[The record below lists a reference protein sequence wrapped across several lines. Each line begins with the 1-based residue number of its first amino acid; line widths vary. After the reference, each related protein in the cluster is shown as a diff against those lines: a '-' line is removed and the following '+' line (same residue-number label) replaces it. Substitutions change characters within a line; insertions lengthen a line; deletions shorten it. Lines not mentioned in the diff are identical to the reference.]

1 MTFKQLS
8 VSLECYHYDDYF
20 PEQFTELLL
29 QNCVDLGSGELGLC
43 ATYSEVGNEVNR
55 VQVERIGDVTE
66 EENQEP
72 MTSSL
77 VRTDP
82 GVGVM
87 SDECLACFIG
97 IQNCL
102 SVSL

>member
-1 MTFKQLS
+1 
-8 VSLECYHYDDYF
+8 VV
-20 PEQFTELLL
+20 LL
-29 QNCVDLGSGELGLC
+29 QNCVDLQSVELGLC
-43 ATYSEVGNEVNR
+43 VTSSEIGNEVIH
-55 VQVERIGDVTE
+55 VQVEGISDVTE

-77 VRTDP
+77 IRTDP
-82 GVGVM
+82 RVGVM
-87 SDECLACFIG
+87 SVECLACFIG

>member
-1 MTFKQLS
+1 MSEHNCQYCG
-8 VSLECYHYDDYF
+8 V
-20 PEQFTELLL
+20 L
-29 QNCVDLGSGELGLC
+29 QNCVDLRCGELGLLV
-43 ATYSEVGNEVNR
+43 TSSEVGNEVIH
-55 VQVERIGDVTE
+55 VQVEGVSNRKE

-77 VRTDP
+77 IRTDP

-87 SDECLACFIG
+87 SDEHLACFIG

>member
-1 MTFKQLS
+1 M
-8 VSLECYHYDDYF
+8 V
-20 PEQFTELLL
+20 LL
-29 QNCVDLGSGELGLC
+29 QNCVELRSGELGWL
-43 ATYSEVGNEVNR
+43 AASSEVGNEVIH
-55 VQVERIGDVTE
+55 VQVEGISDVTE

-77 VRTDP
+77 IRTDP

-87 SDECLACFIG
+87 SVECLACFIG

-102 SVSL
+102 SVSLISLSL

>member
-1 MTFKQLS
+1 
-8 VSLECYHYDDYF
+8 VV
-20 PEQFTELLL
+20 LL
-29 QNCVDLGSGELGLC
+29 QNCVDLRSSELGLC
-43 ATYSEVGNEVNR
+43 SPSSEVGNEVIH
-55 VQVERIGDVTE
+55 VQVEGISDVSE

-77 VRTDP
+77 IRTDP

-87 SDECLACFIG
+87 SVECLACFIG

-102 SVSL
+102 FVSL

>member
-1 MTFKQLS
+1 
-8 VSLECYHYDDYF
+8 VS
-20 PEQFTELLL
+20 TTVITVVLL
-29 QNCVDLGSGELGLC
+29 QNCVDLRSGKLGLR
-43 ATYSEVGNEVNR
+43 ATSSEVGNEVIR
-55 VQVERIGDVTE
+55 VQVEGISDVTE

-77 VRTDP
+77 IRTDP
-82 GVGVM
+82 EVGVM
-87 SDECLACFIG
+87 SVECLACFIG

>member
-1 MTFKQLS
+1 M
-8 VSLECYHYDDYF
+8 V
-20 PEQFTELLL
+20 LL
-29 QNCVDLGSGELGLC
+29 QNCVDLRSGDLGLC
-43 ATYSEVGNEVNR
+43 ATSSEIGNEVIH
-55 VQVERIGDVTE
+55 VQVEGVIDVTE

-77 VRTDP
+77 IRTDP

-87 SDECLACFIG
+87 SVECLACFIV
-97 IQNCL
+97 ILNCL

>member
-1 MTFKQLS
+1 MSTT
-8 VSLECYHYDDYF
+8 VI
-20 PEQFTELLL
+20 TVVLL
-29 QNCVDLGSGELGLC
+29 QNCVDLQSSELGLC
-43 ATYSEVGNEVNR
+43 ATSSEVGNEVIH
-55 VQVERIGDVTE
+55 VQLKGISDVTE

-77 VRTDP
+77 IRTDP
-82 GVGVM
+82 GVGVI
-87 SDECLACFIG
+87 SVECLACFIG

>member
-1 MTFKQLS
+1 VSTS
-8 VSLECYHYDDYF
+8 VI
-20 PEQFTELLL
+20 TVVLL
-29 QNCVDLGSGELGLC
+29 QNCVDLRSGELGLC
-43 ATYSEVGNEVNR
+43 VTSSEVGNEMIC
-55 VQVERIGDVTE
+55 VQMKGISDVAE

-72 MTSSL
+72 MPSSL
-77 VRTDP
+77 IRTDP

-87 SDECLACFIG
+87 SVECLACFIG

>member
-1 MTFKQLS
+1 
-8 VSLECYHYDDYF
+8 VV
-20 PEQFTELLL
+20 LL
-29 QNCVDLGSGELGLC
+29 QNCVELRSGELGWL
-43 ATYSEVGNEVNR
+43 AASSEVGNEVIH
-55 VQVERIGDVTE
+55 VQVEGISDVTE

-77 VRTDP
+77 IRTDP

-87 SDECLACFIG
+87 SVECLACFIG

-102 SVSL
+102 SVSLISLSL

>member
-1 MTFKQLS
+1 LS
-8 VSLECYHYDDYF
+8 VFLECYHYDDYF

-29 QNCVDLGSGELGLC
+29 QNCIDLGSGELGLC
-43 ATYSEVGNEVNR
+43 VTYSEVGNEVIH
-55 VQVERIGDVTE
+55 VQVEGISDATE

-77 VRTDP
+77 IRTDP

-87 SDECLACFIG
+87 SVECVACFIG
-97 IQNCL
+97 IQSCL

>member
-1 MTFKQLS
+1 M
-8 VSLECYHYDDYF
+8 V
-20 PEQFTELLL
+20 LL
-29 QNCVDLGSGELGLC
+29 QNCIDLRSGELGLC
-43 ATYSEVGNEVNR
+43 TSSEVGNEVIR
-55 VQVERIGDVTE
+55 VQVEGISDVTE

-72 MTSSL
+72 MPSSL
-77 VRTDP
+77 IRTDP

-87 SDECLACFIG
+87 SDECLTCFMV